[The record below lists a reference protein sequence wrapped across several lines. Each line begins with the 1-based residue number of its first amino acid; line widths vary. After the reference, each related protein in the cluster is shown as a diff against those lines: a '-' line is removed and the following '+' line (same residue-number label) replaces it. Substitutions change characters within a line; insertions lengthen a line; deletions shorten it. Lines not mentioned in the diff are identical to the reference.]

1 MTDAIP
7 PRNDDSHYARIASQ
21 LLDLRKQR
29 LQFFNRQLFGE
40 HGWELLLALM
50 ASPGH
55 TNDAQRASEVLGV
68 SPATALAQARLLI
81 TYELATLSD
90 STGSW
95 SEIPITLTEQA
106 AAQMRACL
114 DIPQFAKPD
123 D

>member
-1 MTDAIP
+1 MTDRLP

-21 LLDLRKQR
+21 LLAMRKQR

-40 HGWELLLALM
+40 YGWELMLALM

-55 TNDAQRASEVLGV
+55 TTDAQRASEVLGV
-68 SPATALAQARLLI
+68 SPATALAQARLLV

-95 SEIPITLTEQA
+95 SEIPITLTSEA
-106 AAQMRACL
+106 AEQMRNCL
-114 DIPQFAKPD
+114 DIPTFAHPHS
-123 D
+123 

>member
-7 PRNDDSHYARIASQ
+7 SRNDDAHYARIASQ

-29 LQFFNRQLFGE
+29 LHFFNRQLFGE
-40 HGWELLLALM
+40 HGWELMLVLM

-55 TNDAQRASEVLGV
+55 TTNAQRASELLGV
-68 SPATALAQARLLI
+68 SPATALAQARLLV

-95 SEIPITLTEQA
+95 SEIPVTLTEA
-106 AAQMRACL
+106 AVEQMRACL
-114 DIPQFAKPD
+114 DIPQFANPAD
-123 D
+123 

>member
-7 PRNDDSHYARIASQ
+7 PRNDDAAYARLALQ
-21 LLDLRKQR
+21 LLAMRKQR

-40 HGWELLLALM
+40 FGWELLLVLM

-55 TNDAQRASEVLGV
+55 ATNAQRASELLGV
-68 SPATALAQARLLI
+68 SPATALAQARLLV
-81 TYELATLSD
+81 TYELASLSD

-95 SEIPITLTEQA
+95 SEIPITLNAEA

-114 DIPQFAKPD
+114 DILRPD
-123 D
+123 QLHD